1 MAVSETIRRLSRSS
15 SARLMLPG
23 LSPILLPNARPAS
36 VSRQS
41 PKSSSAGNGIEDL
54 ESGGMLGR
62 IVHPENRNAIENRR
76 KICRNGADEGE
87 VTRRRAAFGQERFPR
102 NADENWELIILQ
114 LGKIAQGCKIL
125 RAAFAKADPGVENEM
140 CARDACLLG
149 KTERTVEKAA
159 HIREDIDLR
168 LDRRAIVHDDRHC
181 PDSAMTAAIAGSLCR
196 PQTSL
201 ITLAPC
207 SIARRAT
214 AAFDVSTESGRSISA
229 VSLPR
234 TGSRRASSSSVE
246 IGVWPGRVD
255 SAPVSMMSAPAS
267 ASSLA

>member
-62 IVHPENRNAIENRR
+62 IVHPENRNAIENR
-76 KICRNGADEGE
+76 
-87 VTRRRAAFGQERFPR
+87 
-102 NADENWELIILQ
+102 
-114 LGKIAQGCKIL
+114 GKIAQGCKIL

-181 PDSAMTAAIAGSLCR
+181 P
-196 PQTSL
+196 
-201 ITLAPC
+201 
-207 SIARRAT
+207 
-214 AAFDVSTESGRSISA
+214 
-229 VSLPR
+229 
-234 TGSRRASSSSVE
+234 
-246 IGVWPGRVD
+246 
-255 SAPVSMMSAPAS
+255 
-267 ASSLA
+267 